1 LSPSRLLERVRREI
15 IRPEQSNIHAIDG
28 LRGLALS
35 IAALFHCALFLG
47 FLTGP
52 RMHTDWVAYLA
63 RNGWAGVTL
72 FFVIS
77 GFLIGRILIQDL
89 YHRQQL
95 FFSSFFIRRSLRIFP
110 AYYLVISVSLCL
122 IAPLHLP
129 AFSFMYQTTDWHE
142 LFSKSWSSY
151 LYVQNY
157 VNPGRHASILNWGWS
172 LCVEEQFYLLIPPT
186 LWLLFKVRT
195 ERARQ
200 IAILTLVLLPILG
213 RAAQYASDP
222 NIILL
227 DGFYYYSHNRIDE
240 ILVGVAIAYF
250 YVVHRQSMQR
260 ICERLG
266 SWLGIA
272 GLAGF
277 VVIWTYGSVFESNAF
292 TIVFQFLVM
301 AIAAGLVLLNCLFTN
316 NLLTRFF
323 TLSAWYPL
331 ARVSYGCY
339 LIHPFILFGLLQ
351 LSAGHLD
358 FAEFHATGLLALYL
372 VVMVLTWVVAAV
384 MFLLLENPLLALGA
398 QLSAKSRAA
407 AMASTS
413 ALIADKPTLNSPSR
427 RGTS

>member
-1 LSPSRLLERVRREI
+1 LWSRLVDKVRREI

-35 IAALFHCALFLG
+35 IAVLFHCALFLG
-47 FLTGP
+47 FLSGP
-52 RMHTDWVAYLA
+52 NMHTDWVAYLA
-63 RNGWAGVTL
+63 SNGWAGVTL

-89 YHRQQL
+89 DQHQQL
-95 FFSSFFIRRSLRIFP
+95 FFTSFFIRRSFRIFP
-110 AYYLVISVSLCL
+110 AYYLVISISLCV
-122 IAPLHLP
+122 IAPLKLP
-129 AFSFMYQTTDWHE
+129 AFNFMYQTSDWQE
-142 LFSKSWSSY
+142 LFNKSWSSY

-157 VNPGRHASILNWGWS
+157 INPGSHASILSWGWS

-200 IAILTLVLLPILG
+200 IAIIALVLLPILG
-213 RAAQYASDP
+213 RAAQYAADP
-222 NIILL
+222 NIVLL

-250 YVVHRQSMQR
+250 YVVHRQQMQR
-260 ICERLG
+260 VCERAG
-266 SWLGIA
+266 GWLGIA
-272 GLAGF
+272 GLAGC
-277 VVIWTYGSVFESNAF
+277 VVVWTFGSVFDSNMF

-301 AIAAGLVLLNCLFTN
+301 AIAAGLILLNCLFTN

-323 TLSAWYPL
+323 ALASWYPL

-339 LIHPFILFGLLQ
+339 LIHPLVLFGLLQ
-351 LSAGHLD
+351 LSVGRIN
-358 FAEFHATGLLALYL
+358 FTEFGAVGLLALYA
-372 VVMVLTWVVAAV
+372 VVMVITWVLAAI

-398 QLSAKSRAA
+398 KLSAKSRAA
-407 AMASTS
+407 AMASARSKPVSGNRVPTTS
-413 ALIADKPTLNSPSR
+413 SHRD
-427 RGTS
+427 TS